1 MLRKFVYYFL
11 FSHACFAPQIICG
24 QKEYYIPKP
33 LIIPSHDAKKQ
44 LYASIG
50 RGGGYNL
57 DLSYTVTNHVAI
69 FTTGVLDNDTKK
81 RTSIFGS
88 RFNIEKNDYVLKAG
102 LGYFKKINKPR
113 LYNIIESYLGIGLYK
128 VENYWYFIEGD
139 LCGDSTMAKYWNIFW
154 QINVCR
160 KEKKQE
166 LVFALRVSYNRYDS
180 VNFFSTERN
189 SLYPRNSYKNLAG
202 LSVDP
207 AISYSYRVNRFKFSA
222 QAGLS
227 LPLWWAQAEHVYTN
241 FDRSIYVSRESV
253 KPAALIGK
261 LSIQYEMNFANQ
273 KK

>member
-1 MLRKFVYYFL
+1 MLRMYIYYL
-11 FSHACFAPQIICG
+11 LLIPQIICA

-33 LIIPSHDAKKQ
+33 LIIPSHDGKQQ

-57 DLSYTVTNHVAI
+57 DISYTVTNHFAI
-69 FTTGVLDNDTKK
+69 FTTGVLDRDTKK
-81 RTSIFGS
+81 RTSLWGD

-102 LGYFKKINKPR
+102 LGYFKKIKKPR

-139 LCGDSTMAKYWNIFW
+139 LGGDSTMARYWNIFW
-154 QINVCR
+154 QINICR

-166 LVFALRVSYNRYDS
+166 LTFALRVSYNRYDS
-180 VNFFSTERN
+180 VNFFTTEWN
-189 SLYPRNSYKNLAG
+189 SRYPRNSYQNLNG

-207 AISYSYRVNRFKFSA
+207 AISYSYRVHNFKFSA

-227 LPLWWAQAEHVYTN
+227 LPLWWPQAVHVNTN
-241 FDRSIYVSRESV
+241 FDQSIQAYKEDAR
-253 KPAALIGK
+253 PAALIGK
-261 LSIQYEMNFANQ
+261 LSIQYEINFGN
-273 KK
+273 KKNKTDN